1 MPITNPVHYNSGTTL
16 NHSIS
21 KNQISFGV
29 NNVDYGPTS
38 KTKWYANTPIYG
50 YIIVSDS
57 YSQGLTS
64 EENSY
69 PIFWGQA
76 SSEFS
81 GLTSLI
87 DGLPARSGQT
97 PFADIES
104 AITWLEGEGIYGIQ
118 NRTYEN
124 IATSGLTLL
133 YDAGATLSY
142 PTVNNTIYNLGSSN
156 INGTLQNAP
165 SFNDLDGGYLTF
177 SASNSQ
183 YITFND
189 LGTLSN
195 FTVGCWFR
203 LNQSITPATYP
214 TLVTNTY
221 GSGNHV
227 NYTLG
232 LIPSSDKISGGY
244 FNTTWISPEGFTP
257 NIGEWYYVV
266 VTYDGNTVKL
276 YRDGLLFSEV
286 DSTAS
291 AVSTGLGGRIARRW
305 DSGQYLNAD
314 IGIVQI
320 YNRALSYLE
329 VYQNMSA
336 QAGRYS
342 VPIPPIPYFATSD
355 ALLMN
360 SSNKNVY
367 KYDFGTNTI
376 TTLFTATTANQ
387 VSQIAATQDKI
398 FISDITGIIYEYS
411 YSPIPF
417 EVNYETSY
425 NFTSGF
431 TSGMTAVDNNTLLIG
446 NDSVYRFNLSADTIE
461 LLFEYTGGTCPSCG
475 TYKGLIY
482 NSITKQIATNYLNGG
497 SQNVSIYGI
506 SGTPISSISYSSYSG
521 MTYPD
526 LQTQVSGVFVSQNSL
541 YLITN
546 SMYIY
551 QADFNGMIIYPPTQ
565 PSNLTT
571 ETANSATSISL
582 YSIWPTPAPYFNY

>member
-16 NHSIS
+16 NYSIS
-21 KNQISFGV
+21 KNQISYGV

-38 KTKWYANTPIYG
+38 QTKWYANTPIYG
-50 YIIVSDS
+50 YVIVSDS
-57 YSQGLTS
+57 YSLGFTD
-64 EENSY
+64 EDGSY
-69 PIFWGQA
+69 PIFWGQ
-76 SSEFS
+76 SSPVFS
-81 GLTSLI
+81 GLTNLI
-87 DGLPARSGQT
+87 NGLPYRYGQT
-97 PFADIES
+97 PFTDIES
-104 AITWLEGEGIYGIQ
+104 AITWLEGTGIYGIQ

-142 PTVNNTIYNLGSSN
+142 PIVNNTIYDLGSSN
-156 INGTLQNAP
+156 INGTLQNSP
-165 SFNDLDGGYLTF
+165 SFVNLDGGYLNF
-177 SASNSQ
+177 SASSSQ

-203 LNQSITPATYP
+203 LNQPISATTFP
-214 TLVTNTY
+214 SLVTNTY
-221 GSGNHV
+221 ASGNHV

-232 LIPSSDKISGGY
+232 PIPLSDKISGGFY
-244 FNTTWISPEGFTP
+244 NTTWISPEGFTP

-305 DSGQYLNAD
+305 DDADYLDAD

-329 VYQNMSA
+329 VYQNMTA

-355 ALLMN
+355 VLLMN
-360 SSNKNVY
+360 SSDKNVY

-411 YSPIPF
+411 YNPIPF

-446 NDSVYRFNLSADTIE
+446 NDSVYRFNLSANTIE

-475 TYKGLIY
+475 TYNGLVY
-482 NSITKQIATNYLNGG
+482 NSVTKQIATNYLNSG

-506 SGTPISSISYSSYSG
+506 SGTPISSISYSSYPG
-521 MTYPD
+521 ITYPD
-526 LQTQVSGVFVSQNSL
+526 LQTEVSGVFVSQNTL

-551 QADFNGMIIYPPTQ
+551 QVDFNGMIIYPPIQ